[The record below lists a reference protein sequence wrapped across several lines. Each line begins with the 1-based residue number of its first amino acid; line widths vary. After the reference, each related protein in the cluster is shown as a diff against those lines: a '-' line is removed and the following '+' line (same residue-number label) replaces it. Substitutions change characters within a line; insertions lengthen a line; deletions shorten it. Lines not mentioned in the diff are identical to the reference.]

1 MGFGRNVSSYIKSLS
16 SLEAKNYASANSEV
30 ENIYK
35 RLTMGR
41 KAFADIYELDINAVS
56 RISALDLEIKF
67 YTEQLLSIS
76 KNIDDDEESDSIV
89 TNEIDSTNLDALF
102 PESGDYENE
111 EARKQITAAE
121 KELVEFINK
130 MKAVAYEKDG
140 KEYVE

>member
-1 MGFGRNVSSYIKSLS
+1 MLPAITTTN
-16 SLEAKNYASANSEV
+16 AS
-30 ENIYK
+30 
-35 RLTMGR
+35 TCP
-41 KAFADIYELDINAVS
+41 
-56 RISALDLEIKF
+56 
-67 YTEQLLSIS
+67 TEQNEKDPKNQTFHDILKKFKKRRQTS
-76 KNIDDDEESDSIV
+76 KHQSKIPQTVQNIEYIDDDEESDSIV